1 MPYRNHPIRNIIP
14 RSERPLQRDLFIEN
28 RERLRALRRE
38 RGNNS
43 SHGAPSSRDIY
54 RDDRRVLNT
63 SESRSEGRYQYRGS
77 TIEGY
82 RRSIGLSG
90 SRNSTASEKNLSHL
104 HSENR
109 ENYYG
114 SNGKLSKSSNYR
126 HEEIHNISTSEKI
139 HQSNSSIKLPAQ
151 TGMVLENTGIEFNNS
166 QDKSLPSVQSNLS
179 KITILESLAG
189 PSLYDLILRH
199 KTSYENDYNNLQK
212 NTPSSFDNTTS
223 SLSSNNIILS
233 SENHQINGNF
243 ENLSKEYNLDDQEK
257 YGLEYNND
265 SHDYILKDMGNGL
278 IQLTQNIPNL
288 ESIVLEGF
296 MDDLRQSFTN
306 GLVNNIGLVTI
317 LPEDIFAA
325 CVEDYRDLTYNSI
338 NDYNSDSLM
347 F

>member
-1 MPYRNHPIRNIIP
+1 
-14 RSERPLQRDLFIEN
+14 
-28 RERLRALRRE
+28 
-38 RGNNS
+38 
-43 SHGAPSSRDIY
+43 
-54 RDDRRVLNT
+54 
-63 SESRSEGRYQYRGS
+63 
-77 TIEGY
+77 
-82 RRSIGLSG
+82 
-90 SRNSTASEKNLSHL
+90 
-104 HSENR
+104 
-109 ENYYG
+109 
-114 SNGKLSKSSNYR
+114 
-126 HEEIHNISTSEKI
+126 
-139 HQSNSSIKLPAQ
+139 
-151 TGMVLENTGIEFNNS
+151 MVLENTGIEFNNS

-223 SLSSNNIILS
+223 SLSSNNLILS

-257 YGLEYNND
+257 YGLESND
-265 SHDYILKDMGNGL
+265 THDYILKDMGNGL